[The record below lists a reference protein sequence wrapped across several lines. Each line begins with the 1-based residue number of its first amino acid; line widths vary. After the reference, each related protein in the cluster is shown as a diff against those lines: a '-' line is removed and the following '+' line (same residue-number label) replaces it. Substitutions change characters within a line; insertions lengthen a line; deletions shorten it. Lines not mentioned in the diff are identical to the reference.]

1 MKIAVW
7 HNLPSGGGKRA
18 LYYHV
23 RGLVERGH
31 FVEAWCPPTSNRSY
45 LPLAEFITEHVVPLD
60 VRTPR
65 GNGFLAR
72 HETIRDQTHNV
83 LMAQIRAQDEH
94 CQRCAA
100 EINEGGFDI
109 LFANSSAIQA
119 VSAIGRYV
127 ETARVL
133 YLQEPHRH
141 LYEAKSHGLPWVAIP
156 AIESPLIRPRYLTW
170 FLSNLFGTQQ
180 LRAVAREELRNA
192 KAFDKIL
199 VNSFFSRE
207 SLLRA
212 YGLDSTVCYLGVDN
226 QLFVNRREPREQFVI
241 SLGEISPHKNAE
253 FIIKAVAEINPP
265 RPPLVWIGNACNE
278 FYLEEMRRLASSS
291 GVDFQT
297 CTNVSDQ
304 ELVEM
309 LNRAAVMAYAPR
321 LEPFG
326 FAPLE
331 GNACGLPV
339 VAVAEGGVRETII
352 DGVNGLLVPY
362 EPRAMAGAI
371 ERLLQNSEFAG
382 RLGQNG
388 IGIVSEKWSIESSVA
403 RLESYLAQTAGSSTA
418 TKGNLVNQPPA

>member
-23 RGLVERGH
+23 RGLVQRGH
-31 FVEAWCPPTSNRSY
+31 FVEAWCPPISNRNY
-45 LPLAEFITEHVVPLD
+45 LPLGEFITEHVLPLD

-65 GNGFLAR
+65 AHGLLAR
-72 HETIRDQTHNV
+72 NERIRDQTHNM

-94 CQRCAA
+94 CRRCAA

-109 LFANSSAIQA
+109 LLANSSSIQA

-127 ETARVL
+127 KTAKVL

-141 LYEAKSHGLPWVAIP
+141 LYEAKDQGLPWVAIP
-156 AIESPLIRPRYLTW
+156 SIDSPLLSLRYLTW

-180 LRAVAREELRNA
+180 LRTVAREELINA
-192 KAFDKIL
+192 RAFDKIL

-226 QLFVNRREPREQFVI
+226 QLFVNHHEPREQCVI
-241 SLGEISPHKNAE
+241 SLGEINPHKNAE
-253 FIIKAVAEINPP
+253 FIIKAVAEITPP
-265 RPPLVWIGNACNE
+265 RPPLVWVGNACSE
-278 FYLEEMRRLASSS
+278 FYLEEMRRLATSS

-297 CTNVSDQ
+297 RTNVSDH

-339 VAVAEGGVRETII
+339 VAEAEGGVRETII
-352 DGVNGLLVPY
+352 DGLNGLLVPY

-371 ERLLQNSEFAG
+371 ERLLHDTEFAA
-382 RLGQNG
+382 RLGENG
-388 IGIVSEKWSIESSVA
+388 TGIVSERWSIESSVA
-403 RLESYLAQTAGSSTA
+403 RLESYLAQTAERSA
-418 TKGNLVNQPPA
+418 AR